1 MQEELILLS
10 CPSDV
15 VCAGMLLG
23 STVPVQGCFL
33 RRSEPEQRR
42 GEGEESHTAMCNLL
56 SSPLQ
61 RISPGTPWHDARGA
75 AGPGTS
81 S

>member
-56 SSPLQ
+56 S
-61 RISPGTPWHDARGA
+61 
-75 AGPGTS
+75 
-81 S
+81 